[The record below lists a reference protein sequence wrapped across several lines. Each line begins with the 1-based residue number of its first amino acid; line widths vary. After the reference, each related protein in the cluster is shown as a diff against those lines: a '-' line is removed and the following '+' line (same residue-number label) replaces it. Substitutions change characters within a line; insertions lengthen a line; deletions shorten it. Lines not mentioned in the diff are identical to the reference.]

1 MILAHILD
9 NSRSS
14 LTLFVPIRGVRVEN
28 CASRNIGSAVIAW
41 RFDGPIN
48 RVDVIV
54 VGNVVRNTVIPEPNQ
69 ASGSVTP

>member
-14 LTLFVPIRGVRVEN
+14 LTLFVPIRDVGVEN
-28 CASRNIGSAVIAW
+28 CASRNIGSAAIVW
-41 RFDGPIN
+41 RSDGPIN
-48 RVDVIV
+48 RVDIIV
-54 VGNVVRNTVIPEPNQ
+54 VGNVVRHTVIPEPDQ